1 MWIRCDGTFGWL
13 DRKLVGEEHQQGQLA
28 GRGQQGLWVKNRR
41 CPKQSLI
48 SLNKG
53 FMIQRIVL
61 ALALLVSYGGLA
73 QTAPYQEQQ
82 GISPRQLEKTLQN
95 WTQGYVVLVTGD
107 TVRCEMNYS
116 PAVSEGLLQVKDDGN
131 ILTLSVKEVKAF
143 SYLDQKKKVTRR
155 FYTFPV
161 YDENV
166 STSREYFLEFIYE
179 NPHAAILNHHM
190 LVNKVMGSPYTKG
203 GNYAMIMELKY
214 LLDVHTG
221 KLVQLSK
228 KEAMALMASKRDMVE
243 AYIKENSIKLKND
256 VEEYIKVLDYY
267 ATL

>member
-1 MWIRCDGTFGWL
+1 
-13 DRKLVGEEHQQGQLA
+13 
-28 GRGQQGLWVKNRR
+28 
-41 CPKQSLI
+41 
-48 SLNKG
+48 
-53 FMIQRIVL
+53 MIQRIALGLALFISNGVL
-61 ALALLVSYGGLA
+61 A
-73 QTAPYQEQQ
+73 QNAPYQEQQ
-82 GISPRQLEKTLQN
+82 GVSPRQLEKLLQN
-95 WTQGYVVLVTGD
+95 WTRGYVVLVTGD

-116 PAVSEGLLQVKDDGN
+116 PAVSEGLLQVKEDGN
-131 ILTLSVKEVKAF
+131 ILTLSVKEVRAF
-143 SYLDQKKKVTRR
+143 SYLDQKKNITRR

-161 YDENV
+161 YDENI

-190 LVNKVMGSPYTKG
+190 LVNKVLGSPYGKG
-203 GNYAMIMELKY
+203 GSYTTIMELKY

-243 AYIKENSIKLKND
+243 AYIKSNSIKLKND
-256 VEEYIKVLDYY
+256 VGEYIKVLDYY

>member
-1 MWIRCDGTFGWL
+1 
-13 DRKLVGEEHQQGQLA
+13 
-28 GRGQQGLWVKNRR
+28 
-41 CPKQSLI
+41 
-48 SLNKG
+48 
-53 FMIQRIVL
+53 MIQRIALGLALIISNGVL
-61 ALALLVSYGGLA
+61 A
-73 QTAPYQEQQ
+73 QNAPYQEQQ
-82 GISPRQLEKTLQN
+82 GVSPRQVEKALQN
-95 WTQGYVVLVTGD
+95 WTRGFVVLVTGD

-116 PAVSEGLLQVKDDGN
+116 PAVSEGLLQVKDEGN

-143 SYLDQKKKVTRR
+143 SYSDKKKNITRR

-161 YDENV
+161 YDENK
-166 STSREYFLEFIYE
+166 STTREYFLEFIYE

-190 LVNKVMGSPYTKG
+190 LVNKVLSSPYSNG
-203 GNYAMIMELKY
+203 ASYAMIMELKY
-214 LLDVHTG
+214 LLDVRTG

-243 AYIKENSIKLKND
+243 AYIKANSIRLKND